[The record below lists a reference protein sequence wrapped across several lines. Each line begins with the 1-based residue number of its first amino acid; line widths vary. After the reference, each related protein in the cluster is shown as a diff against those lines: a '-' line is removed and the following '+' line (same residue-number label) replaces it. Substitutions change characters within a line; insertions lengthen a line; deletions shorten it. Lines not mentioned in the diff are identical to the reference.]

1 MNRHRPLLLVL
12 GIFTC
17 LYIVPVVA
25 EAQNNDYYAHYNRYR
40 FHELQMFPRSAA
52 MGGAYSALQGG
63 EEALLG
69 NPAAFGFLEKPYVMI
84 GFDFQ
89 EVASDVTLLDPMFPV
104 EAENELWDVG
114 IGGAYPFDWGAVG
127 LLYSYREDDMGT
139 KGDVDMGTKGD
150 VFAFPGF
157 MNQEADMERH
167 HVSVGAGYR
176 INEQW
181 AVGYRYSYI
190 DWELD
195 TQFNVT
201 RPAPFVFATVGEE
214 FQGHRNQVGVQ
225 YKLNRNLAFGL
236 DGYYGLGD
244 RDSDLMGNADAD
256 SWSIRG
262 GVAWRFLEDIPL
274 LAAMDLNY
282 ENRDLDGGL
291 NDSEEDFFS
300 LHLGL
305 EYEAYENLFIRAGYR
320 FEDIEFDSPST
331 NIFEERSISGY
342 SAGLGYK
349 YGQFKIDYAF
359 VFTDTASSDMG
370 HYVGLGIEF

>member
-1 MNRHRPLLLVL
+1 
-12 GIFTC
+12 
-17 LYIVPVVA
+17 
-25 EAQNNDYYAHYNRYR
+25 
-40 FHELQMFPRSAA
+40 
-52 MGGAYSALQGG
+52 
-63 EEALLG
+63 
-69 NPAAFGFLEKPYVMI
+69 
-84 GFDFQ
+84 
-89 EVASDVTLLDPMFPV
+89 
-104 EAENELWDVG
+104 
-114 IGGAYPFDWGAVG
+114 
-127 LLYSYREDDMGT
+127 
-139 KGDVDMGTKGD
+139 
-150 VFAFPGF
+150 
-157 MNQEADMERH
+157 
-167 HVSVGAGYR
+167 
-176 INEQW
+176 
-181 AVGYRYSYI
+181 
-190 DWELD
+190 
-195 TQFNVT
+195 
-201 RPAPFVFATVGEE
+201 
-214 FQGHRNQVGVQ
+214 
-225 YKLNRNLAFGL
+225 L

-291 NDSEEDFFS
+291 NDNEEDFFS

-320 FEDIEFDSPST
+320 YEDIEFDSPST